1 MLIDLCLDSE
11 ESCKDVRYEND
22 LNDSRKK
29 QKRSEKKHQSD
40 LQGGFQSRLTAGY
53 VNSGSGPIPFL
64 RTINRRLYK
73 QAIINRHCMFI
84 QHRA

>member
-53 VNSGSGPIPFL
+53 VNFGSGPIPFFANYIESL
-64 RTINRRLYK
+64 TCCDRPSHNQYW
-73 QAIINRHCMFI
+73 
-84 QHRA
+84 